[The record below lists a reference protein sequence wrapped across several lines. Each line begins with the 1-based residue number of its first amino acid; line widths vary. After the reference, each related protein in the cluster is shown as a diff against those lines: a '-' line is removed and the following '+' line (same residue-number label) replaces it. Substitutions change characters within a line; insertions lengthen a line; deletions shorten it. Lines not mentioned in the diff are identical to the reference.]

1 MGLAI
6 DNTPGGASSTAYVS
20 LATCSLF
27 IEENV
32 HITDTWSALSTSNRT
47 ACVIYATNILDSEI
61 AWIGT
66 RGSTTQALR
75 WPRDSAVDPD
85 GNSID
90 NSIIPLAIQR
100 GTAFFSYSLS
110 QDDRIAESDT
120 YGFKQLEAGS
130 LNMVIDKYDRKP
142 VMPTVV
148 WDLLKFYGTKLN
160 SATRVLE
167 RR

>member
-1 MGLAI
+1 MSLAI

-20 LATCSLF
+20 LATCGLF

-32 HITDTWSALSTSNRT
+32 HITATWASLSTSNRT

-75 WPRDSAVDPD
+75 WPRDFAADPD

-90 NSIIPLAIQR
+90 NSTIPLAIQR
-100 GTAFFSYSLS
+100 GTSFLAYFLS
-110 QDDRIAESDT
+110 QDDRTEEAET
-120 YGFKQLEAGS
+120 YGFKSLKAGS
-130 LNMVIDKYDRKP
+130 LAMVIDKYDRKP
-142 VMPTVV
+142 IMPNVV
-148 WDLLKFYGTKLN
+148 WDLLKFYGTKIA